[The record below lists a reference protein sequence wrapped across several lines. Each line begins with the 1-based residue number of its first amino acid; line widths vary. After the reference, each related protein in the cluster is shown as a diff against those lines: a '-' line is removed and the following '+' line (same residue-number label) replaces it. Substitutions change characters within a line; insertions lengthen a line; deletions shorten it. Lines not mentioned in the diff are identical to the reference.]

1 LGFTLNAFGYRDLF
15 FADDRPGLNV
25 RANLT
30 LLSETKNRRRSDK
43 QARWRPN
50 HNFGPADGRDFYIGQ
65 VEFESVDTIEPGQ
78 TAEVLVRFF
87 DGPGLRE
94 QLVPGRTW
102 RVQEGPNL
110 VATASVVSVAGET

>member
-1 LGFTLNAFGYRDLF
+1 VNAFGYRDLF
-15 FADDRPGLNV
+15 YTDDRPALDV
-25 RANLT
+25 RAKLT
-30 LLSETKNRRRSDK
+30 LLPETKNARRSSQ

-65 VEFESVDTIEPGQ
+65 VEFESVDTVEPGQ
-78 TAEVLVRFF
+78 TVEVLVRFF

-94 QLVPGRTW
+94 HLVPGRSW

-110 VATASVVSVAGET
+110 VATARVVSVADKT